1 MTLVTVVD
9 LPGAVVATVVFDVSI
24 LTGTS
29 TGTVVLRLAWT
40 VVCDIDSTDTGTVV
54 IDLRGAGTVVCDVDR
69 VFTFGNDGCCTLEIN
84 AVFVLGKVIT
94 PFGSRSR
101 STCSLF
107 RFIIMPCSSKMI
119 LK

>member
-9 LPGAVVATVVFDVSI
+9 LPGAVVATVVFGVSI

-40 VVCDIDSTDTGTVV
+40 VVCDIGSTDTGTVV

-69 VFTFGNDGCCTLEIN
+69 VFTFGNDGCTLEIN
-84 AVFVLGKVIT
+84 AVFVVGKVIT

-101 STCSLF
+101 STC
-107 RFIIMPCSSKMI
+107 
-119 LK
+119 

>member
-9 LPGAVVATVVFDVSI
+9 LPGAVVATVVFGVSI
-24 LTGTS
+24 LTGTG

-40 VVCDIDSTDTGTVV
+40 VVCDIDSTGTGTVV

-69 VFTFGNDGCCTLEIN
+69 VFTFGNDGCCCTLEIN

-101 STCSLF
+101 STC
-107 RFIIMPCSSKMI
+107 
-119 LK
+119 